1 MQPLSAIDAR
11 QVELLRMGDLLA
23 HLGGQELA
31 LKIAKRGG
39 NTSQFFEAIAAR
51 TRETGP
57 TTSADAA
64 LGFDSRRDASTY
76 SICRLI
82 RAQAE
87 QKWTDAGLELDLSN
101 LATTK
106 SGTVP
111 NGFYVPLGIALR
123 EFNAGTAGEA
133 GNLIGAT
140 IDGARAADPLRKAS
154 VLAAMGAT
162 ILPGLKSTLSIPRFT
177 SSDSAAWKSEVAAAG
192 TITETTARVELTPK
206 RSAVVMVLSRQA
218 LIQATPELDQAIS
231 RQLTAALIELLEYG
245 AINGDG
251 SNDAPVG
258 IRNTAGV
265 TDVVGGV
272 NGSALA
278 YDHLVDLENG
288 PGAGNCPDTEF
299 SGFLVN
305 TKTRK
310 GMRQTQR
317 GAWSTAE
324 IWEGGERPLLGYR
337 AGVTNNLP
345 SNLEKGSSGAVCSSV
360 LFSSDWSQLFIA
372 IYGGGIDLTVDR
384 VTLASSGQIRVV
396 AALHAGVAALVPAAF
411 AKMDDA
417 IIT

>member
-31 LKIAKRGG
+31 LRIAKRGG
-39 NTSQFFEAIAAR
+39 STSQFFEAIAAR
-51 TRETGP
+51 TRDTGP
-57 TTSADAA
+57 TSSADAA
-64 LGFDSRRDASTY
+64 LGFDSRRDARTY

-123 EFNAGTAGEA
+123 DFNAGTAGEA

-192 TITETTARVELTPK
+192 TINETTARVELTPK

-218 LIQATPELDQAIS
+218 LLQATPELDQAIS
-231 RQLTAALIELLEYG
+231 RQLTAALIELLEWG
-245 AINGDG
+245 AVNGDG

-258 IRNTAGV
+258 IRNTASV

-278 YDHLVDLENG
+278 YDHLVDLEYG

-299 SGFLVN
+299 SGYLVN
-305 TKTRK
+305 AKTRK
-310 GMRQTQR
+310 RLRQTQR
-317 GAWSTAE
+317 AWGGDE
-324 IWEGGERPLLGYR
+324 IWAGGERPLLGYR
-337 AGVTNNLP
+337 AAVTNNMP
-345 SNLEKGSSGAVCSSV
+345 SNLEKGSSGAICSSV
-360 LFSSDWSQLFIA
+360 LFSSDWSQLMVA

-384 VTLASSGQIRVV
+384 VTLASSGKIRIV

-417 IIT
+417 IIA

>member
-11 QVELLRMGDLLA
+11 RVELLRMGDLLA

-31 LKIAKRGG
+31 LRIAKRGG
-39 NTSQFFEAIAAR
+39 STSQFFEAIAAR
-51 TRETGP
+51 TRDTGP
-57 TTSADAA
+57 TSSADAA

-123 EFNAGTAGEA
+123 DFNAGTAGEA
-133 GNLIGAT
+133 GNLIGTT

-162 ILPGLKSTLSIPRFT
+162 FLPGLRSTLAIPRFT

-192 TITETTARVELTPK
+192 AITETTARVELTPK

-218 LIQATPELDQAIS
+218 MLQATPALDQAIT

-251 SNDAPVG
+251 TNDAPVG
-258 IRNTAGV
+258 IRSTSGV
-265 TDVVGGV
+265 GAVVGGTD
-272 NGSALA
+272 GAQIDITHLA
-278 YDHLVDLENG
+278 DLEKAPEAANV
-288 PGAGNCPDTEF
+288 PPTENAGY
-299 SGFLVN
+299 LVN
-305 TKTRK
+305 AATKRWLRTK
-310 GMRQTQR
+310 AAGTNLPYLWQ
-317 GAWSTAE
+317 
-324 IWEGGERPLLGYR
+324 GGERPLLGHR

-345 SNLEKGSSGAVCSSV
+345 STLVKGSSGAVCSS
-360 LFSSDWSQLFIA
+360 LLYSADWSQLFIA

-384 VTLASSGQIRVV
+384 VTLASSGQIRIV

-417 IIT
+417 KTA